1 MGSGIKY
8 EEKKQ
13 NAIIRSPPIKHREVR
28 RIKPVERMRA
38 IEAKVNISLE
48 EANEPVQSSG
58 LNVPME

>member
-13 NAIIRSPPIKHREVR
+13 NAISRSPLIKHREIR
-28 RIKPVERMRA
+28 RIKPVDRMRA

-48 EANEPVQSSG
+48 KAYQPVQSSS

>member
-8 EEKKQ
+8 EERKQ
-13 NAIIRSPPIKHREVR
+13 NAISRSPLIKHREVR
-28 RIKPVERMRA
+28 RIKPVDRMRA

-48 EANEPVQSSG
+48 EANEPVQSSS